1 LVFVRGRRAK
11 IIIKMKLNNCKVTDK
26 ECIERRRMRIAEPD
40 MCGLYRRGTDE
51 GRRSTV
57 SGSD

>member
-40 MCGLYRRGTDE
+40 MCGLYIRRGTDE

-57 SGSD
+57 

>member
-40 MCGLYRRGTDE
+40 MWGLYRRGTDE

-57 SGSD
+57 